1 MLRVL
6 QGSDL
11 SPSLRVGHVSCTL
24 LILAWFL
31 FILRRESREMSC
43 VLSWGETEKT
53 SAVGFAVE
61 RVAQHLLLLLQR
73 KLQWEEAEH
82 LRSVCS

>member
-1 MLRVL
+1 MLRML

-11 SPSLRVGHVSCTL
+11 SPSLRVGHVSCAL
-24 LILAWFL
+24 LILVWFL
-31 FILRRESREMSC
+31 FCLCRESREMSC
-43 VLSWGETEKT
+43 VLSWADVEKT
-53 SAVGFAVE
+53 SLMGFAVE
-61 RVAQHLLLLLQR
+61 RFAQHLLLLHR